1 MIPIYIG
8 NVTNAYSTRPT
19 QNFNNMAFYDF
30 EYQNLISSYTGQ
42 LFSTQTYIVSNISN
56 NKISIT

>member
-30 EYQNLISSYTGQ
+30 EYQNLISSYTG
-42 LFSTQTYIVSNISN
+42 
-56 NKISIT
+56 